1 MHSLAQVGGVFLI
14 FALTPL
20 LGALPLTRWLVQAL
34 TGKRLEQIGTGNVG
48 VSAAFYHGGPKV
60 GVPAVLI
67 EAGKGIAVVLLA
79 RTFFPPSA
87 VGGSEWE
94 LIALIGLVTGRF
106 WAGQGAGMT
115 NVVWGVVAHDWVAAA
130 LVFVLSGISFT
141 IFRQQKQGRTVS
153 LVLMALVVWL
163 RQPLD
168 EAHGLA
174 AVCLAGL
181 LYWISQKMPDDLDL
195 PQQQAQRGSS
205 KMFKLFRGDRA
216 LIPLTKP
223 LDSNKVGGKAAT
235 LATLKSQGYPVPLG
249 WVLPPGDDP
258 VALVEEVDPEPSRPW
273 VVRSSA
279 VGEDS
284 AQASAAG
291 QYLSLLNL
299 TDRQQVM
306 EAIARCFASYNRVT
320 ARQYRQDRG
329 MAEEAM
335 AVVVQRQIRGVYSGV
350 AFSRD
355 PVGQEPGVVV
365 VEAIAGPA
373 SNVVSG
379 EHTPEQYRA
388 WLSEI
393 EDWHLDEPEGW
404 QLPKGVTVSL
414 QREAD
419 QPGQV
424 PTTVIEQVAYLVRH
438 LEARA
443 HGIPQDIEW
452 TYDGE
457 KLWLLQARP
466 VTTML
471 PLWTRKI
478 AAEVIPGAIRPLTWS
493 VNQPLTCGVWGEI
506 FTLVLG
512 DRASDL
518 DFSQTAELHYYH
530 AYFNATLLGEIFLR
544 MGLPPESLEFLTR
557 GAKFSKPPIASTLRS
572 LPGLWRLARRELSL
586 EKDFAK
592 EQRRVFQPLLSEL
605 AAQPLDGLE
614 PGQIWSRVQ
623 QVLAAL
629 EQATY
634 FSIMAPLSAAVRQ
647 GLWKPDEAELDY
659 SALPEIASLAALR
672 ELAADG
678 DAPELDGFLREYG
691 YLSEVGTDISVPT
704 WREEPTTV
712 EALLEQLSTAQN
724 LATKPNSDKKDDA
737 TPPFPKGGMGGSGS
751 GGGKMNPPRSPFVK
765 GGGRGKSAKARRV
778 QGRVT
783 LKGEVTEVYSR
794 LLAELR
800 WGLVALAG
808 RWQAEGLLEEID
820 EVFFLQ
826 LEELKAQVERGEHEG
841 WAEWVAGRRSQFTT
855 HEALTVQPLVYGNSP
870 PLPQADLTP
879 MDTTSSLRGIGAS
892 AGEVEGTVRVLRRFQ
907 DASTL
912 PPQTILV
919 VPYTDSGWAP
929 LLSQAVGIVAEAGG
943 RLSHGAI
950 VAREYGIPAVM
961 DINQAGQRLKT
972 GQRVRLNGSRGLV
985 TLVD

>member
-1 MHSLAQVGGVFLI
+1 MTLAEVGGVFLI
-14 FALTPL
+14 FVLTPL

-34 TGKRLEQIGTGNVG
+34 TGKRLEQIGTGNIG

-67 EAGKGIAVVLLA
+67 EAGKGVAAVLLA
-79 RTFFPPSA
+79 RAFFPPSSA
-87 VGGSEWE
+87 GGSEWE
-94 LIALIGLVTGRF
+94 LISLIGLVMGRF

-115 NVVWGVVAHDWVAAA
+115 NAVWGVVAHDWVAAA

-153 LVLMALVVWL
+153 LVLMAMIVWL

-195 PQQQAQRGSS
+195 PQQKAQGGS
-205 KMFKLFRGDRA
+205 KGMFKLFRGDRA

-223 LDSNKVGGKAAT
+223 LDSNKVGNKAAT
-235 LATLKSQGYPVPLG
+235 LATLKSQGYPVPTG

-306 EAIARCFASYNRVT
+306 EAIARCFASYNRVA

-335 AVVVQRQIRGVYSGV
+335 AVVVQRQILGVYSGV

-373 SNVVSG
+373 SDVVSG

-388 WLSEI
+388 WLSDI
-393 EDWHLDEPEGW
+393 EDWNLEKADSW
-404 QLPKGVTVSL
+404 RLPTSVTVSL

-419 QPGQV
+419 KPGQV
-424 PTTVIEQVAYLVRH
+424 PTAVIEQVAYLVRH

-443 HGIPQDIEW
+443 HGIPQDVEW

-457 KLWLLQARP
+457 MLWLLQARP

-506 FTLVLG
+506 FSIVLG
-512 DRASDL
+512 ERAADL
-518 DFSQTAELHYYH
+518 DFAQTAELHHSH

-572 LPGLWRLARRELSL
+572 LPGLWRLAQRELSL

-592 EQRRVFQPLLSEL
+592 EQRRRFQPLLSQL
-605 AAQPLDGLE
+605 AAHPVELLE
-614 PGQIWSRVQ
+614 PQALWQRVQ
-623 QVLAAL
+623 DVLAAL

-634 FSIMAPLSAAVRQ
+634 FSIMAPLSAAIRQ

-672 ELAADG
+672 ELASSG
-678 DAPELDGFLREYG
+678 SEPGLDDFLLEYG

-704 WREEPTTV
+704 WREEPSSV
-712 EALLEQLSTAQN
+712 QALLGQLQAKENAQKTPKTAVR
-724 LATKPNSDKKDDA
+724 P
-737 TPPFPKGGMGGSGS
+737 
-751 GGGKMNPPRSPFVK
+751 
-765 GGGRGKSAKARRV
+765 RGKAKRV
-778 QGRVT
+778 QGRIT
-783 LKGEVTEVYSR
+783 LKGQVTEVYSR
-794 LLAELR
+794 FLAELR
-800 WGLVALAG
+800 WSLMALAK
-808 RWQAEGLLEEID
+808 RWQADGLLADADEI
-820 EVFFLQ
+820 FFLK
-826 LEELKAQVERGEHEG
+826 LEELQAQVEQDEHG
-841 WAEWVAGRRSQFTT
+841 DWAELICGRRSQFTT
-855 HEALTVQPLVYGNSP
+855 HESLTVQPLVYGNSP

-879 MDTTSSLRGIGAS
+879 IDSATSLKGIGAS
-892 AGEVEGTVRVLRRFQ
+892 SGEVEGTIRVLRRFQ
-907 DASTL
+907 EASTL

-929 LLSQAVGIVAEAGG
+929 LLSQAVGIIAEAGG

-961 DINQAGQRLKT
+961 DITQASQRLKT
-972 GQRVRLNGSRGLV
+972 GQRVRIDGSHGVITPL
-985 TLVD
+985 D